1 MKFSKACTSGLSPCF
16 SLVRTSTDL
25 TPLPPSGM
33 KTAEAQTMFESGGL
47 HYQWDPFASGF
58 AFPGI
63 PMGLGFVDP
72 TPIATHMVSADALE
86 GNYI

>member
-1 MKFSKACTSGLSPCF
+1 
-16 SLVRTSTDL
+16 
-25 TPLPPSGM
+25 
-33 KTAEAQTMFESGGL
+33 MFESGGL
-47 HYQWDPFASGF
+47 HYQWDPFATGF

-86 GNYI
+86 GNYLNLSMRKSTIWISDDVRHKLA